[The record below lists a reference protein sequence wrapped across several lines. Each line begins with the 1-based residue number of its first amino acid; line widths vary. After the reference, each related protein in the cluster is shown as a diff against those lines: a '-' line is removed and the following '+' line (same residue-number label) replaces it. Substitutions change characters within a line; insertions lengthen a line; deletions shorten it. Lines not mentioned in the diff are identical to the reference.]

1 MKNTLYTLGLYVF
14 ALLITSCGANLS
26 QADEEQGTE
35 NLVDARI
42 FVSKAQFE
50 KGKMMLGSIEEK
62 IFSSTVKCTGIIDV
76 PPENKAIVNATMGGY
91 IKKSPLLIGDVV
103 RKGQELITLENA
115 EFVTLQQNCLE
126 ITEQLT
132 YLKSEF
138 ERQQTMWKEKIS
150 SQKKYLQAEST
161 YKSAV
166 ATQKSLEKKLAMLNI
181 SLIDVKAGRFTSL
194 VTLYS
199 PISGSVTKV
208 NVNRGS
214 YVSPA
219 TAILEI
225 VDNNHIHLELSVF
238 EKDVLQVKR
247 GQSIRFRIPESSK
260 KNYKAEVHLMGTAIE
275 ENRTIQVH
283 GHINDESEENFLT
296 GMFVD
301 ADIITASTS
310 AKAVPQTAIVE
321 REGKKMI
328 VLMDE
333 KTETGYYF
341 KPVEIEIG
349 ASYNGNVAL
358 KTINVE
364 MDSKP
369 ILLKG
374 VFSVIAD

>member
-1 MKNTLYTLGLYVF
+1 
-14 ALLITSCGANLS
+14 
-26 QADEEQGTE
+26 
-35 NLVDARI
+35 
-42 FVSKAQFE
+42 
-50 KGKMMLGSIEEK
+50 
-62 IFSSTVKCTGIIDV
+62 
-76 PPENKAIVNATMGGY
+76 
-91 IKKSPLLIGDVV
+91 
-103 RKGQELITLENA
+103 
-115 EFVTLQQNCLE
+115 
-126 ITEQLT
+126 
-132 YLKSEF
+132 
-138 ERQQTMWKEKIS
+138 
-150 SQKKYLQAEST
+150 
-161 YKSAV
+161 
-166 ATQKSLEKKLAMLNI
+166 
-181 SLIDVKAGRFTSL
+181 
-194 VTLYS
+194 
-199 PISGSVTKV
+199 
-208 NVNRGS
+208 VNRGS

-260 KNYKAEVHLMGTAIE
+260 KNYKAEVHLMGTVIE
-275 ENRTIQVH
+275 ENRTIKVH

-364 MDSKP
+364 MDLKP
-369 ILLKG
+369 ILVKG
-374 VFSVIAD
+374 AFSVIAD